1 MPIERAFK
9 TNRIILSETPTSIT
23 SVQGKRSDQSF
34 FTNVGSFD
42 LSGKTVLLRKSF
54 DEVKVEYEV
63 VELAPF
69 DPKIARQVLNGDLQ
83 GLLNGNSSIEL
94 ENTAFD
100 AILDRI
106 SVDSTKIGTSIGTNL
121 GGFISL
127 AEDPKEHMEANDE
140 PIVSI
145 VTEQVENVQIKKISV
160 KKTEIATLTSATAED
175 GLLNI
180 AVTTGNPKGIEK
192 VLKEIFEAKDSQIR
206 PNIQQ
211 ASPVS
216 TRVVTAVKKDISTDV
231 TNKAQKI
238 NNKVMADLG
247 NPFQSESQLGFG
259 SLGSSFGNIL
269 GAVMAKVRELTPAKN
284 FGDVVSA
291 FPSSVEIPLG
301 TTVTNIQEADGS
313 TNVAKIV
320 DTDRSVS
327 SQVRSSTPPYKIRQS
342 VGEFNGT
349 LTNPSYVFERVDNS
363 EELELELMTSTRELT
378 ACVVDWSETFTNNYL
393 DAEMV
398 HKVQLGRVLE
408 KHGNAFAVQLGIE
421 GGIQFHYVIMRDGTI
436 ERGRPL
442 SIEAGGFNPWHK
454 RSVYV
459 GFVAGYN
466 APEGIENPSIFRS
479 SESITPE
486 QWKSFDAFIDVFFKA
501 VPGGEIVGKV
511 DLLPE
516 GVNDAPGF
524 DVREYIETRYKKG
537 TVYGESVR
545 DNPNPKT
552 PTEVV
557 STLPTKISHP
567 SNPPI
572 LQKPNVRD
580 ALKKATK
587 TLDTNTGKIKLP
599 TIEELKAADGNLSKL
614 VQDTGIL
621 TRDQQGFV
629 DTVTKN
635 FNLGS
640 TQRIGAALEN
650 DGLLGAIEENIKQI
664 DVIRNDLINNGY
676 SYNEETD
683 SWSKK

>member
-9 TNRIILSETPTSIT
+9 TNRIVLSKTPTT
-23 SVQGKRSDQSF
+23 VKSVAGKRSDQTF
-34 FTNVGSFD
+34 FTGISSFD
-42 LSGKTVLLRKSF
+42 LSGKTIVLRKTF
-54 DEVKVEYEV
+54 DEIKVEYEV
-63 VELAPF
+63 VETAPF

-83 GLLNGNSSIEL
+83 GLLNGNSSVEL

-100 AILDRI
+100 AILDRL
-106 SVDSTKIGTSIGTNL
+106 SVDSTKIGTEIGTNL
-121 GGFISL
+121 GGFVSL
-127 AEDPKEHMEANDE
+127 AEDPKENMDANDE

-145 VTEQVENVQIKKISV
+145 VTEQVENVEIKKVSV
-160 KKTEIATLTSATAED
+160 KKTEIATLTSTTGED

-180 AVTTGNPKGIEK
+180 AITTGNPKGIEK
-192 VLKEIFEAKDSQIR
+192 VLKEVFQAKDSQIK
-206 PNIQQ
+206 PNIQK

-216 TRVVTAVKKDISTDV
+216 TRVETAVKKDISTEVAND
-231 TNKAQKI
+231 AQKI
-238 NNKVMADLG
+238 NNKVMSDLG
-247 NPFQSESQLGFG
+247 NPFQSGSELGFG
-259 SLGSSFGNIL
+259 NMGSSFGNIL
-269 GAVMAKVRELTPAKN
+269 GAVMAKVRQQVPAQN
-284 FGDVVSA
+284 VGDVVSA
-291 FPSSVEIPLG
+291 FPSSVEIPQG
-301 TTVTNIQEADGS
+301 TTVENLQEEDGS
-313 TNVAKIV
+313 TNVAKVV

-327 SQVRSSTPPYKIRQS
+327 TQVRSSTPPYKIRQS

-349 LTNPSYVFERVDNS
+349 LTPSSYVFERVDNS

-393 DAEMV
+393 DAELV
-398 HKVQLGRVLE
+398 HKVQLGRVLQ

-442 SIEAGGFNPWHK
+442 SIEAGGFNPWAK

-466 APEGIENPSIFRS
+466 APEGVENPSLFRS

-516 GVNDAPGF
+516 GINDAPGF

-537 TVYGESVR
+537 TIYGENVR
-545 DNPNPKT
+545 DNPQPKT
-552 PTEVV
+552 PTEAV
-557 STLPTKISHP
+557 STLPSKVSHP
-567 SNPPI
+567 SLPPI
-572 LQKPNVRD
+572 AQKPAVRD
-580 ALKKATK
+580 ALKKADK
-587 TLDTNTGKIKLP
+587 TLDTTTGKIKLP
-599 TIEELKAADGNLSKL
+599 SADELKAADGNLAKL

-621 TRDQQGFV
+621 NRDQQNFA
-629 DTVTKN
+629 DAALKN

-640 TQRIGAALEN
+640 VDRIGATLQN
-650 DGLLGAIEENIKQI
+650 DGLLAAIEENIKQI
-664 DVIRNDLINNGY
+664 DVIRTDLINNGY
-676 SYNEETD
+676 SYSEETN
-683 SWSKK
+683 SWSKD